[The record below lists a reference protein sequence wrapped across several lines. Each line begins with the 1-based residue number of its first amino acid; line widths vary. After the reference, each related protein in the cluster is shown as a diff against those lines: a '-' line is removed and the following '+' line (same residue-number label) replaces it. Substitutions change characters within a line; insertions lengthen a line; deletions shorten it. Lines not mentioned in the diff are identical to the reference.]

1 MALIGKIEEYHKKD
15 SWIEYTERLEQYFAA
30 DEITD
35 NNKKRAVLLSVCG
48 AKTYKLIR
56 NLVNPRKP
64 TDKSFVELVNLV
76 KNHLNPRPSSIV
88 YRFKFNSRFRLQGE
102 TIQQYVTELRN
113 LSEHCDFGDQL
124 EKMLRDRLV
133 CRLNDE
139 RIQRRLLAESQVEFK
154 RAMELVTA
162 MEITDRNTRDLIA
175 GNLSEKPKESQV
187 NCVTQDPPKQLP
199 KQPPRDPK
207 RSTKECYRCGGQ
219 FHDPDKCRYKD
230 EECYKCRKKGHK
242 ASQCLGKHKA
252 EFQKSG
258 KFGNTHHLE
267 ATDESGE
274 EECEEYTMF
283 HINTTE
289 REPFRVVVE
298 CCELCNRFFSS
309 FPVVQWDETRQ
320 LLELKQSCVLEFW
333 LVYWL

>member
-1 MALIGKIEEYHKKD
+1 MWLTQSVNHTKPSPAIFIYLSTRVKRPSPKSEP
-15 SWIEYTERLEQYFAA
+15 ERLEQYFAA
-30 DEITD
+30 NEITD

-88 YRFKFNSRFRLQGE
+88 HRFKFNNRFRQPGE
-102 TIQQYVTELRN
+102 QYNSMSLNCE
-113 LSEHCDFGDQL
+113 FGDQL

-133 CRLNDE
+133 CGLNDE
-139 RIQRRLLAESQVEFK
+139 RIQRRLLAESQLEFK
-154 RAMELVTA
+154 KAMELATA
-162 MEITDRNTRDLIA
+162 MVPADKNTRDLIA
-175 GNLSEKPKESQV
+175 GNLSEKPRESQI
-187 NCVTQDPPKQLP
+187 NCVAQDPS
-199 KQPPRDPK
+199 KQPARDPRK
-207 RSTKECYRCGGQ
+207 STKECYRRGGR

-230 EECYKCRKKGHK
+230 EECYKCRKNGHK
-242 ASQCLGKHKA
+242 ASQCLGKRKS
-252 EFQKSG
+252 EFRKSG

-283 HINTTE
+283 HITATE
-289 REPFRVVVE
+289 REPYRVQQE
-298 CCELCNRFFSS
+298 FSLHNY
-309 FPVVQWDETRQ
+309 F
-320 LLELKQSCVLEFW
+320 LEGKPDQD
-333 LVYWL
+333 